1 MDACE
6 AVEAV
11 YRCRMSAKALYLIDP
26 EDMRETCVEELWRQ
40 TLLRMSEELE
50 EAEASLRAHFDRAS
64 GREGTPAH
72 EAATHR

>member
-50 EAEASLRAHFDRAS
+50 EAERALRDRL
-64 GREGTPAH
+64 GCETRREGMPS
-72 EAATHR
+72 

>member
-1 MDACE
+1 MDTYE
-6 AVEAV
+6 AVEAI

-50 EAEASLRAHFDRAS
+50 EAEGTLRAHFA
-64 GREGTPAH
+64 REGAPA
-72 EAATHR
+72 T